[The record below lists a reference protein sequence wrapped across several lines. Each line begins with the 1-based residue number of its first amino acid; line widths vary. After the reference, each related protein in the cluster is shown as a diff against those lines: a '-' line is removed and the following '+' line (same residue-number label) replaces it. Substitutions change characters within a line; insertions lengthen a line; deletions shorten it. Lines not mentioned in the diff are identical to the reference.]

1 MNIRNL
7 LFCAGGL
14 ALGFFVGFYLS
25 NQINL
30 PARPVPD
37 APAAAAAAAAAD
49 EGATAGPLDPEKS
62 GGPLPP
68 GHPDISNTASDG
80 SPADPNGAA
89 ATNPDAQ
96 KAMEAAD
103 RQPADFDLQRE
114 AARTFFNLRAYDKA
128 ALYLERAL
136 KLRPADADALVLA
149 GNNKYDAG
157 DYEDAA
163 AFYERALAVR
173 PDDADVRGDLGNTYY
188 RREPPDYA
196 RAVAEYRKAIA
207 INPRHEVSLQN
218 MASASVKQGDK
229 AAAQE
234 AVGKLAAAN
243 PANKFIESLRAA
255 VAEME

>member
-7 LFCAGGL
+7 LFCVGGL
-14 ALGFFVGFYLS
+14 ALGFFAGLYLA

-30 PARPVPD
+30 PARPAPD
-37 APAAAAAAAAAD
+37 TSVAAS
-49 EGATAGPLDPEKS
+49 EGGGTAGPLDAEKS

-68 GHPDISNTASDG
+68 GHPDINTTASDG

-89 ATNPDAQ
+89 ATNADAQ

-103 RQPADFDLQRE
+103 RQPGDFDLQRE

-136 KLRPADADALVLA
+136 KLRPKDGDALVLA

-157 DYEDAA
+157 DYPVAA
-163 AFYERALAVR
+163 AFYERALAVK
-173 PDDADVRGDLGNTYY
+173 PGDADVRGDLGNTYY
-188 RREPPDYA
+188 QRQPPDYA
-196 RAVAEYRKAIA
+196 RAVEEYRKAVA

-218 MASASVKQGDK
+218 MASASVKLGNK
-229 AAAQE
+229 AAARE
-234 AVGKLAAAN
+234 AVEKLAAAH
-243 PANKFIESLRAA
+243 PANQFIESLRAA
-255 VAEME
+255 VAQMP